1 MKTKTNEWYRPAPY
15 LAGAN
20 GKLTVSLGL
29 TKRLVVVPGGIGVGR
44 QDASYPIHMA
54 SGAYVTAGR
63 VPVPIHI
70 PARVHVF
77 AATLGSS
84 ELNVVCFTGGEV

>member
-1 MKTKTNEWYRPAPY
+1 M
-15 LAGAN
+15 AGAN

-44 QDASYPIHMA
+44 QDASHPIHMA

-63 VPVPIHI
+63 VRCPFIFP
-70 PARVHVF
+70 RVRTYLF
-77 AATLGSS
+77 NFCSTLY
-84 ELNVVCFTGGEV
+84 ELI